1 MGWCVSVCLKTNIHW
16 NTMNTIAALYLRI
29 NALLTEKM
37 LTLVLAAAAPREL
50 PLLRAEAPAVLR
62 IRQPLPQPVARAV
75 VRKQPWSRRL
85 MAGRG
90 HF

>member
-16 NTMNTIAALYLRI
+16 NTMNALILEIAAWLALAHARTLRQVAVPGL
-29 NALLTEKM
+29 ALA
-37 LTLVLAAAAPREL
+37 LAHPQVQPR
-50 PLLRAEAPAVLR
+50 
-62 IRQPLPQPVARAV
+62 PLPQPVARAV
-75 VRKQPWSRRL
+75 VRKQQWSRRL